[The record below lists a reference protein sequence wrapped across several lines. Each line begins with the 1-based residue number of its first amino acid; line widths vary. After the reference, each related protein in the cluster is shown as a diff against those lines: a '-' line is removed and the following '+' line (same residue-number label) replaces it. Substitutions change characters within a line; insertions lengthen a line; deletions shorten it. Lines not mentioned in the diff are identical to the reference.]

1 MKKLIGL
8 AKQAG
13 AESPAGMISEAAR
26 LVESALA
33 GVLEFYEK
41 DGSIV
46 LSVGSM
52 FVTVEVMRAWKNLSL
67 TPTPLPLGEARR
79 GEGRK

>member
-26 LVESALA
+26 LVESVLA
-33 GVLEFYEK
+33 GALEFHEK

-46 LSVGSM
+46 LSAGSM
-52 FVTVEVMRAWKNLSL
+52 FVTAEVMVAWDKI
-67 TPTPLPLGEARR
+67 
-79 GEGRK
+79 K